1 MLRKIRKVGRT
12 EGFVVG
18 AIIGAATAAAA
29 SLLFAPKSGK
39 DLRKDISEGTNKTLE
54 NVDGYF
60 DTAKKRGTGIVE
72 DVEKSASSYL
82 SVAGEKT
89 DEALS
94 KAKALFN
101 KKAKEAEEL
110 VEDVVED
117 EPKYK
122 YNYNGKKYNTYQ
134 FKR

>member
-1 MLRKIRKVGRT
+1 MIRKIRNEGRA
-12 EGFVVG
+12 EGFIIG
-18 AIIGAATAAAA
+18 ALIGAATAAVA

-39 DLRKDISEGTNKTLE
+39 DLRKDIKEGTNKTLE
-54 NVDGYF
+54 NADGYF
-60 DTAKKRGTGIVE
+60 DTAKKRGTEIVE

-89 DEALS
+89 DEALT
-94 KAKALFN
+94 KAKGLFK

-117 EPKYK
+117 EPKHK

-134 FKR
+134 FKK

>member
-1 MLRKIRKVGRT
+1 MIRKIRNEGRT
-12 EGFVVG
+12 EGFIVG
-18 AIIGAATAAAA
+18 ALIGAATAAVA

-39 DLRKDISEGTNKTLE
+39 DLRKDIKEGTNKTLE
-54 NVDGYF
+54 NADGYF
-60 DTAKKRGTGIVE
+60 DTAKKRGTEIVE

-89 DEALS
+89 DEALT
-94 KAKALFN
+94 KAKGLFK

-117 EPKYK
+117 EPKHK

-134 FKR
+134 FKK